1 MTTGTPAWVAQPIWS
16 VPRLWLG
23 ERCFVLC
30 GGESLRAQREL
41 VPRLQGRIVA
51 VKHGVLLRPDA
62 DVLFFAGERP
72 AEIAP
77 PLLAAYTGP
86 CVVVRG
92 KGHPVFPETAKRVW
106 RTTTHEKWSDDA
118 AMVAG
123 FDAGTSAINL
133 AMLFGATEIVV
144 LGMDMAGGRWFTQ
157 SEVRH
162 FLPNPPESDF
172 QRHMSVL
179 PALAADAKTKG
190 VRIVNCSPIS
200 RVTAFERQPLEAFL

>member
-1 MTTGTPAWVAQPIWS
+1 
-16 VPRLWLG
+16 
-23 ERCFVLC
+23 
-30 GGESLRAQREL
+30 
-41 VPRLQGRIVA
+41 VA

-77 PLLAAYTGP
+77 PLLSAYKGP

-92 KGHPVFPETAKRVW
+92 RGHQVFPETSKRVW
-106 RTTTHEKWSDDA
+106 RTATHEAWSKDPQE
-118 AMVAG
+118 VAG

-133 AMLFGATEIVV
+133 AILFGATEIIV
-144 LGMDMAGGRWFTQ
+144 LGYDMIGGRWFNG
-157 SEVRH
+157 EVLH

-179 PALAADAKTKG
+179 PALAADAKAKG

-200 RVTAFERQPLEAFL
+200 RVTAFEHQPLEAFL